1 MKLRPTQSLM
11 KRVLITGASGFI
23 GYHLAF
29 FLKKRN
35 DFVIGIDNFND
46 YYDQSLKTY
55 RSNLLKEIGVDV
67 FNINILETDKIIKII
82 NENSITHIVHL
93 AAQAGVRKSFT
104 HPEDYITN
112 NINGFYNILEI
123 CRKTPNITLLYAS
136 SSSVYG
142 VNRKSPFS
150 EDDHTDHPANLY
162 GATKKSNEA
171 MAFAY
176 HNLYGIKMTGLRYFT
191 VYGPAGRPDMAY
203 FSFAKSIMNNQPISV
218 FNHGKMQRDFTYI
231 DDIVEGTASALDLE
245 SDFEIFNLGNNRP
258 IGIMNLIEELE
269 KGLSK
274 NAIINMLPMQP
285 GELIETCADI
295 SKSRKL
301 LNYQP
306 KVSFE
311 TGISKFI
318 DWFFS
323 YQKCLLSS

>member
-1 MKLRPTQSLM
+1 M
-11 KRVLITGASGFI
+11 KRILITGASGFI
-23 GYHLAF
+23 GYHLASH
-29 FLKKRN
+29 LKKRN

-46 YYDQSLKTY
+46 YYDQSLKKY
-55 RSNLLKEIGVDV
+55 RSNLLKEIGIDVYAVD
-67 FNINILETDKIIKII
+67 ILETNKIVKIIK
-82 NENSITHIVHL
+82 ENSITHIVHL

-123 CRKTPNITLLYAS
+123 CRKFPSIVLLYAS

-142 VNRKSPFS
+142 INRKSPFS
-150 EDDHTDHPANLY
+150 EDDQTDHPANLY

-191 VYGPAGRPDMAY
+191 VYGPKGRPDMAY
-203 FSFAKSIMNNQPISV
+203 FSFAKSIMENKPISV
-218 FNHGKMQRDFTYI
+218 FNHGKMRRDFTYI
-231 DDIVEGTASALDLE
+231 DDIIGGTVAALDLE
-245 SDFEIFNLGNNRP
+245 SPFEVFNLGNNRP
-258 IGIMNLIEELE
+258 IGIMTLIEELE

-274 NAIINMLPMQP
+274 KALINMLPMQP
-285 GELIETCADI
+285 GELIETCANI
-295 SKSRKL
+295 SKSQKL

-323 YQKCLLSS
+323 YQNCALSP